1 MDQDESHPSGSAG
14 PDGIQRS
21 NERLPALPDL
31 MHRDITPG
39 PARSME
45 IYDALGAAAMGRQVA
60 NAFEDNSG
68 VWHDYYDKDRRAA
81 SSDDPSLHDGRIRG
95 SPHVEGNFP
104 SFAQIIC
111 KDNSFHFSNFF
122 STSLFLM
129 SILC

>member
-1 MDQDESHPSGSAG
+1 MDQEESRPSGSAG
-14 PDGIQRS
+14 PDGFQRS
-21 NERLPALPDL
+21 NERFHVLPDL
-31 MHRDITPG
+31 MQRDITPET
-39 PARSME
+39 ARSME
-45 IYDALGAAAMGRQVA
+45 IYDALTTAAMGRQVA

-111 KDNSFHFSNFF
+111 KDHLFHFSTF
-122 STSLFLM
+122 SPRHFS
-129 SILC
+129 S